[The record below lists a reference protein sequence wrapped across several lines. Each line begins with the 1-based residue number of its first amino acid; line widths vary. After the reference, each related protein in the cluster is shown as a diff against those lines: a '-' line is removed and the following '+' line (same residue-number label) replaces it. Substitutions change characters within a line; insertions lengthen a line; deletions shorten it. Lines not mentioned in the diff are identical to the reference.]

1 MNKKEELPI
10 ITVIKIN
17 QWKNWLKKNHLKES
31 KVGVIRYKN
40 HTSTPSPSTQELMHE
55 AICWGWIDTTAHGI
69 DGDRYMIKYSKRNE
83 KTSKWSKNTLRYAK
97 FLIKQGR
104 MSSHGLTMYKIG
116 IRKKPHDYGIPDN
129 PKIPNELK
137 KSLNKNKKAK
147 VKFNLLPPSLKKM
160 LYRSILK
167 AKTPET
173 KTKRIK
179 EIIARAE

>member
-1 MNKKEELPI
+1 
-10 ITVIKIN
+10 
-17 QWKNWLKKNHLKES
+17 
-31 KVGVIRYKN
+31 
-40 HTSTPSPSTQELMHE
+40 
-55 AICWGWIDTTAHGI
+55 
-69 DGDRYMIKYSKRNE
+69 
-83 KTSKWSKNTLRYAK
+83 
-97 FLIKQGR
+97 